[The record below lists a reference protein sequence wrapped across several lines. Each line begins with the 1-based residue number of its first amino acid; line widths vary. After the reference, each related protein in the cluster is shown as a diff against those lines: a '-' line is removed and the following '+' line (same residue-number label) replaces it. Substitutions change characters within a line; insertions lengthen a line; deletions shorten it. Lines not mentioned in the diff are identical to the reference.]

1 MNRELGE
8 RMKHRTRSLVM
19 VMGLALAAAVDAH
32 HSAVMFD
39 TTQEITVEGVVSH
52 YEWRNPHVY
61 MAVETVGRDGE
72 NVEQRIEAGAPSIL
86 SPLGLTPDSLSLGE
100 RVTVYGN
107 PNRRGDGRIM
117 LGLYLTKADGSQLP
131 LNIAAP
137 SIRAPT
143 GARATSLAGTWFS
156 PVSELRGFVRAR
168 NSWNVT
174 ERGRIARD
182 GWDIAQAAYA
192 DCIPV
197 TAPTLMVYSV
207 ATIVEI
213 NPDTVVFDV
222 DWMTSRRVV
231 HTDGRGHPQ
240 NGEPTLQG
248 HSIGYWEGETLVVD
262 TVQYAEHSEG
272 ITLGFPSGPD
282 KHTVE
287 RFSLADDGRQMNYEV
302 MLEDPEYLAEPLH
315 YSAQLEYRPDLEPTG
330 LACDLETA
338 RRYLTDE

>member
-1 MNRELGE
+1 MR
-8 RMKHRTRSLVM
+8 HRTHSLIM
-19 VMGLALAAAVDAH
+19 VSGLWLTAVADAH

-39 TTQEITVEGVVSH
+39 TTQDITVEGVVTR

-61 MAVETVGRDGE
+61 MAIETVGTDGE
-72 NVEQRIEAGAPSIL
+72 TFEQQIEAGAPSIL
-86 SPLGLTPDSLSLGE
+86 SPLGLTPDSLAPGE

-107 PNRRGDGRIM
+107 PNRRGAERIM
-117 LGLYLTKADGSQLP
+117 LGMYLTREDGSRLP

-137 SIRAPT
+137 SIRPT
-143 GARATSLAGTWFS
+143 GNGRASSLEGTWFS

-168 NSWNVT
+168 STWNVT

-182 GWDIAQAAYA
+182 TWDITQASYA
-192 DCIPV
+192 DCVPV

-207 ATIVEI
+207 AIQVEI

-231 HTDGRGHPQ
+231 YMDGRSHPE

-248 HSIGYWEGETLVVD
+248 HSIGHWEGETLVVD

-272 ITLGFPSGPD
+272 LTLGFPSGPR

-287 RFSLADDGRQMNYEV
+287 RFSLADDGRHMNYEV
-302 MLEDPEYLAEPLH
+302 VVEDPDYLAEPLT
-315 YSAQLEYRPDLEPTG
+315 YTAQLEYQPDLEPTR